1 MVLGIYLNS
10 PASDQESP
18 IIIEDEID
26 LWTLSTAPKTIWKR
40 SLKISELSPEFEL
53 SIPTFPYPIEA
64 QGECSQSSLGLL
76 NVPCLESISM
86 SRITSAEEE
95 EDPFGYSDI
104 LSSFPSTRRPSVS
117 ALDTDMDIEQ
127 CPPSPILRPTSCL
140 RDSIDCLQLNAY
152 PRTQMDM
159 DMEDDDDYMSESSF
173 GHSPCFH
180 LYSDRISQF
189 ESPISDVGSESSLEE
204 LIITP
209 FSDILNLPHYHH
221 YIQDDYPSQPEDVG
235 GEGYSQPRFGSG
247 SYPTSPDCMGLGIN
261 FGSPSPSTTPS
272 GPRQETLHEDVS
284 MPMPAPVTI
293 RGKSIDWS
301 TFRINLLSNS
311 DDTSL
316 TSDTEEENIDVYMS
330 DRSGGLQSSPITY
343 YSPLCRN

>member
-10 PASDQESP
+10 PNSDQESP
-18 IIIEDEID
+18 MIIEDEID
-26 LWTLSTAPKTIWKR
+26 LLTLSTAPKTIWKR
-40 SLKISELSPEFEL
+40 SLKISELSPESEL
-53 SIPTFPYPIEA
+53 SIPTFPYPTE
-64 QGECSQSSLGLL
+64 GECGQSSLGLL

-86 SRITSAEEE
+86 SRITSAEGE

-104 LSSFPSTRRPSVS
+104 LSSFPSTRRPSIS
-117 ALDTDMDIEQ
+117 ALNIDMDIEQ

-140 RDSIDCLQLNAY
+140 RDSIDCLRLNAY
-152 PRTQMDM
+152 PRTTMDM
-159 DMEDDDDYMSESSF
+159 DMEMEEDDDDHSSESSF

-180 LYSDRISQF
+180 LRSDRISQF
-189 ESPISDVGSESSLEE
+189 ESPISDVGSESGLEE

-221 YIQDDYPSQPEDVG
+221 YIQDGYPSQPEDVG
-235 GEGYSQPRFGSG
+235 GEGYSQPRFGS
-247 SYPTSPDCMGLGIN
+247 SNYPTSPDCIGLGIN
-261 FGSPSPSTTPS
+261 FGSPSPSTTLS
-272 GPRQETLHEDVS
+272 GPRQEIHLS

-311 DDTSL
+311 DDTSRS
-316 TSDTEEENIDVYMS
+316 SDTEEGTIDIYMS
-330 DRSGGLQSSPITY
+330 DRSGGLQSSPISY